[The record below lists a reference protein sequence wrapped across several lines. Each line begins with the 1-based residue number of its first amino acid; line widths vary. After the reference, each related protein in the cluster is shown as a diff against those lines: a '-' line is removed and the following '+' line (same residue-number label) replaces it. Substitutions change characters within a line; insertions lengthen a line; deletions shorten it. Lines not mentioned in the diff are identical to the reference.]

1 LDGAK
6 PAPRSVLFQK
16 HSVVKRC
23 RALPR
28 QKAIPIVPQT
38 NAAGQP
44 WQGTLREFA
53 YIIYHIRRSR
63 SFGRLTLRNT
73 ERLSVAH
80 IYFRAGKIV
89 QIVGNRGDSQAI
101 LLELKEWTRAT
112 IRFDRGTVPN
122 APQLEEAYE
131 QLLDDVLLTLRKRG
145 LVFIAERPR
154 VIEGQLTATPEAKP
168 LITPWEWRVLTE
180 GTRRVSFAVA
190 HLVGPKEAFN
200 VLRDILD
207 DCSAAFPAFAGLS
220 IAPSGYLQVTDG
232 SQLDRMPREDLLE
245 GFAALLAICQYFCSP
260 IIGEQNAHRLLVQA
274 LQDVG
279 PALVSLG
286 VFHFDTHL
294 LSGRRN

>member
-1 LDGAK
+1 MRFAL
-6 PAPRSVLFQK
+6 RSAVFQHK
-16 HSVVKRC
+16 C
-23 RALPR
+23 RKSIAA
-28 QKAIPIVPQT
+28 QKAILIVPQT
-38 NAAGQP
+38 NSFGHP
-44 WQGTLREFA
+44 WQGTLRELA
-53 YIIYHIRRSR
+53 YILYHVRRSR
-63 SFGRLTLRNT
+63 SFGRLSLRNT

-80 IYFRAGKIV
+80 LYFRAGKLV
-89 QIVGNRGDSQAI
+89 QVVGNRGDTRAI
-101 LLELKEWTRAT
+101 LLEVKTWTRAAV
-112 IRFDRGTVPN
+112 RFDRGTVPN
-122 APQLEEAYE
+122 VPELGEAYE
-131 QLLDDVLLTLRKRG
+131 QIIDDVLFTLRRRG
-145 LVFIAERPR
+145 LVSFTERPR
-154 VIEGQLTATPEAKP
+154 VIEGRLTPTPEVKP

-245 GFAALLAICQYFCSP
+245 GFTALLAICQYFCSP

-286 VFHFDTHL
+286 VFQLDTQM
-294 LSGRRN
+294 LSGRRTPNGSQ